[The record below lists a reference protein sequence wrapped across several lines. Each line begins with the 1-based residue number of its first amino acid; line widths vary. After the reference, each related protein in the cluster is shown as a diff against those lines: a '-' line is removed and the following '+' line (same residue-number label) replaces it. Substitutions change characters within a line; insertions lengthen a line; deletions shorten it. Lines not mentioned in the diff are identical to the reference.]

1 MKMRDLD
8 IVRRTS
14 LLMAASACLAVWPQP
29 AAAQSRAQEAA
40 VLQYSPADVRA
51 AVTRLRTVV
60 QDRFTTE
67 TDLESARAELQ
78 ALVVRA
84 DELAAKDGQRADA
97 TGPAAAAQL
106 EIRQL
111 LAAIDGRLG
120 LTVPSGAGGRT
131 VRIEE
136 LPVPEFAGR
145 ERARELAIAL
155 RQVQSDLADQMRT
168 TPTDTTRTEAL
179 IVELSVAEERL
190 AWEAGWPFMPDEVAE
205 LQGVLLEFAKL
216 RDQAGKGG
224 GAGRASDLIKGL
236 EARLGT
242 TLEQIAKRPESSA
255 SVFTQLRRAY
265 DEIAREGG
273 VSTVN
278 DIDRRIGDVY
288 ARRRWRGESVIN
300 ARLSEEAASVGR
312 EAPRPFA
319 IHRPTTRTGQ
329 REVDGRI
336 AELVATEIG
345 LPLQTGGPALV
356 RLSIGTLPFD
366 DTLKAALAGRQQ

>member
-1 MKMRDLD
+1 MLSP
-8 IVRRTS
+8 T
-14 LLMAASACLAVWPQP
+14 LLASDW
-29 AAAQSRAQEAA
+29 
-40 VLQYSPADVRA
+40 
-51 AVTRLRTVV
+51 
-60 QDRFTTE
+60 
-67 TDLESARAELQ
+67 
-78 ALVVRA
+78 
-84 DELAAKDGQRADA
+84 
-97 TGPAAAAQL
+97 PAAAAQL

-155 RQVQSDLADQMRT
+155 RQVQSDLRDQMRT
-168 TPTDTTRTEAL
+168 TPTDTARTEAL

-190 AWEAGWPFMPDEVAE
+190 AWEAGWPFMPDEVAQ

-216 RDQAGKGG
+216 RDQAGTGG

-356 RLSIGTLPFD
+356 RLSIGTRPFD

>member
-111 LAAIDGRLG
+111 LAAIDGRLSV
-120 LTVPSGAGGRT
+120 TDPSARAVDGRDVT
-131 VRIEE
+131 IERLSAKVFGSPDAYRDI
-136 LPVPEFAGR
+136 LPPA
-145 ERARELAIAL
+145 
-155 RQVQSDLADQMRT
+155 QSDLRDQMRT
-168 TPTDTTRTEAL
+168 TPTDTARTEAL

-356 RLSIGTLPFD
+356 RLSIGTRPFD